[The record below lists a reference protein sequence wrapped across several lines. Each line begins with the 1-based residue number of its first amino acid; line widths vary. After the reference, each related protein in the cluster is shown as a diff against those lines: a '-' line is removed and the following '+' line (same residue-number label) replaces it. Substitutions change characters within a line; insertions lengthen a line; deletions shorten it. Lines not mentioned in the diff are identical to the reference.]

1 MKKDLRRAF
10 DDRLKYY
17 RSQHKSVGCKITH
30 MVGVPMIAMSFPIAL
45 FNRRLATQFQA
56 IGWFL
61 QFTGHYVFEHNQPVF
76 VDANDPLTAA
86 VALVFVANEWNRA
99 LSIDA
104 RKIPALPLKAM
115 PDSSLN

>member
-10 DDRLKYY
+10 DERLKYY
-17 RSQHKSVGCKITH
+17 RSRHKTVGCKITH
-30 MVGVPMIAMSFPIAL
+30 MVGVPMIALSFPIAL
-45 FNRRLATQFQA
+45 FNRRLAAQFQV

-76 VDANDPLTAA
+76 LDARDPLTAA
-86 VALVFVANEWNRA
+86 VALVFVVNEWNRA
-99 LSIDA
+99 LFVET
-104 RKIPALPLKAM
+104 KKMPALPLKAM